1 MRMTFIFDDDDKGE
15 AVAVMHAE
23 MLSRYIQAARFKIAR
38 MRNEAEDPSV
48 AQGLSMAVEE
58 MKRLAA
64 EEYPEVDVVAGY
76 L

>member
-38 MRNEAEDPSV
+38 MRDEAEGPEQWKALD
-48 AQGLSMAVEE
+48 MATKELN
-58 MKRLAA
+58 RLAA